1 MWYTMRKGRHSIY
14 KEVVIMPT
22 KSSNIMTRV
31 EPAIKEQAEAV
42 LSQLGIS
49 MSTAMSM
56 YLRQIALQR
65 KIPFEMALPSA
76 QPISFPLL
84 TDGEFDALM
93 DKAAQSYALGKCT
106 GAEEFKREFSLEI
119 GL

>member
-1 MWYTMRKGRHSIY
+1 
-14 KEVVIMPT
+14 MPA

-31 EPAIKEQAEAV
+31 EPAIKEQAEAI
-42 LSQLGIS
+42 LNQLGIS

-65 KIPFEMALPSA
+65 KIPFEMALPTA
-76 QPISFPLL
+76 QPVAFSSL
-84 TDGEFDALM
+84 TDEEFNALM
-93 DKAAQSYALGKCT
+93 DKAAESYAAGQCV
-106 GAEEFKREFSLEI
+106 GISEFKTALQREI

>member
-1 MWYTMRKGRHSIY
+1 
-14 KEVVIMPT
+14 MPT

-31 EPAIKEQAEAV
+31 EPAIKEQAETV
-42 LSQLGIS
+42 LNRLGIS

-65 KIPFEMALPSA
+65 KIPFEIALPNA
-76 QPISFPLL
+76 PIPFASL
-84 TDGEFDALM
+84 TDDEFNALM
-93 DKAAQSYALGKCT
+93 DKAAQSYASGKCV
-106 GAEEFKREFSLEI
+106 GVADFKAELQKEI